1 MQNGEKLHLMALS
14 ANRHPGT
21 AFLEKRIAIV
31 YKYDYDKLGRET
43 GENMDIPKLFHH
55 GVTVRKSKTIHPEYN
70 KKKSY
75 ETKNKKFK
83 SSNGE

>member
-1 MQNGEKLHLMALS
+1 
-14 ANRHPGT
+14 
-21 AFLEKRIAIV
+21 
-31 YKYDYDKLGRET
+31 
-43 GENMDIPKLFHH
+43 MDIPKLFHH

-83 SSNGE
+83 LSNGE